1 VQTSPKVLL
10 LTDADVWAG
19 TERHML
25 DLAVAL
31 KAQGLSVSLAAPQKS
46 VLHSHC
52 KTHQI
57 KFVAIEKNGQLD
69 FRAIRHLAHLLRTR
83 KIDIIHAHNGRTQLS
98 AAIAVTLA
106 RRGKVV
112 FTQHFITPF
121 HSQLGGPKAQV
132 YRRVHA
138 AISKKTEKVV
148 AISEAVQ
155 KSMLERYPTA
165 RAKIVVVHNGINDPQ
180 SSTIQSAE
188 SVRLQ
193 WDIPQSVPFFACAAR
208 LEQEKEISVLLEA
221 FSIVLKKHPEAQL
234 RIAGEGN
241 LEQDLKQQIE
251 RLGIAGN
258 VRLVGFLS
266 DAISFFAAAD
276 VVVLPAPA
284 EPFGLVFLEA
294 MGLEKPVLACAGGA
308 APEIIIEGN
317 TGLLVTPS
325 DATQMASAIEKLI
338 EQPETIKQFG
348 KNGRERFLSDFT
360 RERMAQKTMNMY
372 REIWSSK
379 A

>member
-1 VQTSPKVLL
+1 VQSSPQVLL

-25 DLAVAL
+25 DLAIAL
-31 KAQGLSVSLAAPQKS
+31 QAQGTAVFLSAPQKS
-46 VLHSHC
+46 VLHTHC

-57 KFVAIEKNGQLD
+57 KFIPMEKNGQLD
-69 FRAIRHLAHLLRTR
+69 LRAIRHLARLLRTR

-106 RRGKVV
+106 RHGKVV

-121 HSQLGGPKAQV
+121 HTQLGGIKAQV
-132 YRRVHA
+132 YRWVHA
-138 AISKKTEKVV
+138 AISKKTERVV

-155 KSMLERYPTA
+155 KSMLERYPA
-165 RAKIVVVHNGINDPQ
+165 AKSKIVVVHNGINDPQ
-180 SSTIQSAE
+180 SSVQESGTNVRKQWGVPATSA
-188 SVRLQ
+188 
-193 WDIPQSVPFFACAAR
+193 FFACAAR

-221 FSIVLKKHPEAQL
+221 FALVLKKHPEAQL

-241 LEQDLKQQIE
+241 LERDLKSRIE
-251 RLGIAGN
+251 CLGIGQN
-258 VRLVGFLS
+258 VRLVGFLN
-266 DAISFFAAAD
+266 DALSFFAAAD

-294 MGLEKPVLACAGGA
+294 MGLEKPVVACNGGA
-308 APEIIIEGN
+308 APEIIIDGE
-317 TGLLVTPS
+317 TGVLVTPS
-325 DATQMASAIEKLI
+325 DPAKMAKAIETLI
-338 EQPETIKQFG
+338 EQPENIKQFG
-348 KNGRERFLSDFT
+348 KKGRERFLSDFT
-360 RERMAQKTMNMY
+360 RERMAQKTLNIY